1 MLNSRH
7 NVTKNGKK
15 NKLFIS
21 FKHGFLNTQ
30 VLAILKIENISL
42 SSSRWSAFVFIL
54 ISRDTIG
61 ECLQQPSCGAKYPGT
76 LQTSHPDG
84 LAPGEHCQRNVC
96 FAKKDTCCF
105 KITTIKIMRCQ
116 GFWIYELPP
125 ASVNKARYCGNKG
138 KKRVDGYFEHCKNW
152 TCHACINLRFLKSG
166 RKKILLTVFW
176 VSYWRFGLSWFLTA
190 NKPPSVFARL
200 ARRQHYGAVWEY

>member
-1 MLNSRH
+1 MPLLQNFLLLRRDLHHKCLQRKCFSQSRTKMLNSRH

-152 TCHACINLRFLKSG
+152 TCVYKSTFFEVWPEKNIINCFLS
-166 RKKILLTVFW
+166 
-176 VSYWRFGLSWFLTA
+176 
-190 NKPPSVFARL
+190 
-200 ARRQHYGAVWEY
+200 